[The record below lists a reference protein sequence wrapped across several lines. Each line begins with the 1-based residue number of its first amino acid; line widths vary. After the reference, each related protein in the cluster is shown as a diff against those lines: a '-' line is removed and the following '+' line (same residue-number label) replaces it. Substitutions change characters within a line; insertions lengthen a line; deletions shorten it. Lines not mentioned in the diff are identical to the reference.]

1 MSPMPAPPP
10 ISQDPVRIEICKD
23 PDDLARHAAAL
34 FVAQSGRALGAG
46 RRFSV
51 ALSGGETPRRTYAL
65 LPAEHYA
72 FQVVWPGVQI
82 FFSDERCVPPDHP
95 DSNYGMVA
103 QALLAKVR
111 VNQADVHRMRGEDD
125 PAQAAQAYETEIRS
139 HLGAEP
145 RFDLVLLGMG
155 EDGHTASLFAG
166 SPALEARDRLVAVS
180 ADPSGRPRLSLTLD
194 AINAARTVAVL
205 VSGEGKS
212 EIARRVLGKDR
223 EDGTLPIQRVRPA
236 NGQLLW
242 LLDEAAASRLE
253 QGSEE

>member
-1 MSPMPAPPP
+1 MSPMPVPPP

-23 PDDLARHAAAL
+23 PDDLAHHAAAL

-51 ALSGGETPRRTYAL
+51 ALSGGETPRRMYAL
-65 LPAEHYA
+65 LPEAHYS
-72 FQVVWPGVQI
+72 FQVVWPAVQV

-95 DSNYGMVA
+95 DSNYRMA
-103 QALLAKVR
+103 SQALLGKVQ
-111 VNQADVHRMRGEDD
+111 VNKADVHRMRGEDD
-125 PAQAAQAYETEIRS
+125 PVHAAEAYEKEIRS
-139 HLGAEP
+139 HLGDEP

-155 EDGHTASLFAG
+155 EDGHTASLFEG
-166 SPALEARDRLVAVS
+166 SPALGARDRLVTVAL
-180 ADPSGRPRLSLTLD
+180 DPSGRPRLTLTLD

-212 EIARRVLGKDR
+212 EIARRVLGNHQGA
-223 EDGTLPIQRVRPA
+223 EGLPIQKVCPA

-242 LLDEAAASRLE
+242 LLDQAAASKLE
-253 QGSEE
+253 QGTFE